1 MSSTTDPTEA
11 NLSNGDSN
19 QQDHHNV
26 KARIGQAGVASK
38 GLNQGV
44 PCSDSQ
50 LLKCQ
55 LSTRSQIVLNPIPL
69 LRQRTCT
76 RIFALHLTA
85 NTAHIMGTISLKLQM
100 YYKPMYA
107 YFPAQLHYNLV
118 RNEQT
123 QPLQQ
128 MPLNDSRQLLT

>member
-1 MSSTTDPTEA
+1 M
-11 NLSNGDSN
+11 
-19 QQDHHNV
+19 
-26 KARIGQAGVASK
+26 
-38 GLNQGV
+38 
-44 PCSDSQ
+44 
-50 LLKCQ
+50 
-55 LSTRSQIVLNPIPL
+55 RSQIVLNPIPIL
-69 LRQRTCT
+69 LQRTCT
-76 RIFALHLTA
+76 RTSALHLTA

-107 YFPAQLHYNLV
+107 YFPAQLHYNFV

>member
-26 KARIGQAGVASK
+26 KARIGQVGVASK

-44 PCSDSQ
+44 PCFDSQ

-55 LSTRSQIVLNPIPL
+55 LSTRSQSVLNPIPL

-76 RIFALHLTA
+76 RTSTLHLTA

-100 YYKPMYA
+100 
-107 YFPAQLHYNLV
+107 
-118 RNEQT
+118 
-123 QPLQQ
+123 
-128 MPLNDSRQLLT
+128 